1 MTVKIIIRDEVNIK
15 IEGLEPMMR
24 RKLVGKFKYQVP
36 YARHLPA
43 VRLGRWDGCIQFFAT
58 SGTTYLKLLEEILPE
73 IEHLDIE
80 IEDHRQGWEL
90 EFEPVTEQSL
100 AHVTWPENH
109 PSAGTPVTLRDYQV
123 EAINAFLAEPQSIQE
138 ISTGAGKTIMT
149 ATLCSRAE
157 KYGRTLTIV
166 PNVDL
171 VKQTL
176 KDYQLIGL
184 DVGVFYGSQKEYQK
198 THTIC
203 TWQSLNSLGK
213 KTKDGT
219 APVEWP
225 EFVQGVNC
233 IIVDEA
239 HMAKGDVLKAMLSGP
254 FAQVPIRWGLTGTI
268 PKEEFEWRC
277 LHVGLG
283 AVVNKIRAADLQD
296 QGVLAQCKVNIV
308 QIQDQRTFSNYQS
321 ELKFLLEEP
330 DRLKTMSKLIAQ
342 VNATGNTLV
351 LVDRVA
357 AGHVLAELLGEA
369 AVFVSGATKAKARQD
384 EYDEI
389 SISSGKIIIAT
400 YGIAA
405 VGINIPRIFNL
416 VLIEPGK
423 SFVRVIQSIGRG
435 IRKAEDKDHVEI
447 WDVTSTCKFAKR
459 HLTKRKQFYK
469 EANYPFSAEKLEWMK
484 IA

>member
-24 RKLVGKFKYQVP
+24 RKLVSKFKYQVP

-43 VRLGRWDGCIQFFAT
+43 VRLGRWDGCIQFFAA

-80 IEDHRQGWEL
+80 IEDYRQGWEL
-90 EFEPVTEQSL
+90 EFESVTEQSL
-100 AHVTWPENH
+100 AHISWPENH
-109 PSAGTPVTLRDYQV
+109 TSAGTPVTLRDYQV

-225 EFVQGVNC
+225 EFAQGVNC

-277 LHVGLG
+277 LHVGIG

-321 ELKFLLEEP
+321 ELKYLLT
-330 DRLKTMSKLIAQ
+330 DTKRIDYMSKLVKQISAQ
-342 VNATGNTLV
+342 GNTLV
-351 LVDRVA
+351 LVDRIE
-357 AGHVLAELLGEA
+357 AGQELVDRIPN
-369 AVFVSGATKAKARQD
+369 AVFISGGVKSQDRQ
-384 EYDEI
+384 EHYDEVATAE
-389 SISSGKIIIAT
+389 GKVIVAT
-400 YGIAA
+400 YGVAA
-405 VGINIPRIFNL
+405 VGINLPRLFHIVL
-416 VLIEPGK
+416 VEPGK
-423 SFVRVIQSIGRG
+423 SFVRTIQSIGRG
-435 IRKAEDKDHVEI
+435 LRKAQDKDSVEI
-447 WDVTSTCKFAKR
+447 WDVTSSCKFSKR
-459 HLTKRKQFYK
+459 HMTKRKQFYND
-469 EANYPFSAEKLEWMK
+469 ANYEWELQK
-484 IA
+484 VNI

>member
-321 ELKFLLEEP
+321 ELKYLLT
-330 DRLKTMSKLIAQ
+330 DAKRLDYMSKLVKQISAQ
-342 VNATGNTLV
+342 GNTLV
-351 LVDRVA
+351 LVDRIE
-357 AGHVLAELLGEA
+357 AGQELVDRIPN
-369 AVFVSGATKAKARQD
+369 AVFISGGVKSQDRQ
-384 EYDEI
+384 EHYDEVASAENKVI
-389 SISSGKIIIAT
+389 VAT
-400 YGIAA
+400 YGVAA
-405 VGINIPRIFNL
+405 VGINLPRLFHIVL
-416 VLIEPGK
+416 VEPGK
-423 SFVRVIQSIGRG
+423 SFVRTIQSIGRG
-435 IRKAEDKDHVEI
+435 LRKAQDKDRVEI
-447 WDVTSTCKFAKR
+447 WDVTSSCKFSKR
-459 HLTKRKQFYK
+459 HMTKRKQFYK
-469 EANYPFSAEKLEWMK
+469 EAEYNWELEKVN
-484 IA
+484 I

>member
-100 AHVTWPENH
+100 AHVSWPENH
-109 PSAGTPVTLRDYQV
+109 PAAGTPVTLRDYQV
-123 EAINAFLAEPQSIQE
+123 EAVNAFLAEPQSIQE

-184 DVGVFYGSQKEYQK
+184 DVGVFYGNQKEYQK

-321 ELKFLLEEP
+321 ELKYLLT
-330 DRLKTMSKLIAQ
+330 DAKRLDYMSKLVKQISAQ
-342 VNATGNTLV
+342 GNTLV
-351 LVDRVA
+351 LVDRIE
-357 AGHVLAELLGEA
+357 AGQELVDRIPN
-369 AVFVSGATKAKARQD
+369 AVFISGGVKSQDRQ
-384 EYDEI
+384 EHYDEVATAENKVI
-389 SISSGKIIIAT
+389 VAT
-400 YGIAA
+400 YGVAA
-405 VGINIPRIFNL
+405 VGINLPRLFHIVL
-416 VLIEPGK
+416 VEPGK
-423 SFVRVIQSIGRG
+423 SFVRTIQSIGRG
-435 IRKAEDKDHVEI
+435 LRKAQDKDNVEI
-447 WDVTSTCKFAKR
+447 WDVTSSCKFSKR
-459 HLTKRKQFYK
+459 HMTKRKQFYNDAK
-469 EANYPFSAEKLEWMK
+469 YEWELQK
-484 IA
+484 VNI